1 MAKIKNHDFIEIE
14 YTGKIKDENLIF
26 DTTYKDIAEKNNI
39 LNPEFNYGPV
49 KILVGNR
56 QVLTGIDRFIE
67 GKEPG
72 AYKVE
77 IKAEDG
83 FGKKNPKLFRLINTN
98 IFLKQRINPVCGL
111 PINMDGLNG
120 VIKTVSGGR
129 CIVDFNH
136 PLAGR
141 DLEYEIKINKILED
155 DKDQVAAV
163 VEMQL
168 KPSEYDLK
176 INEGKAIIE
185 IKKNIDKPIKDLI
198 KDMIVKFTKI
208 KSVEFLDKK
217 LDDKK

>member
-1 MAKIKNHDFIEIE
+1 
-14 YTGKIKDENLIF
+14 
-26 DTTYKDIAEKNNI
+26 
-39 LNPEFNYGPV
+39 
-49 KILVGNR
+49 
-56 QVLTGIDRFIE
+56 
-67 GKEPG
+67 
-72 AYKVE
+72 
-77 IKAEDG
+77 
-83 FGKKNPKLFRLINTN
+83 
-98 IFLKQRINPVCGL
+98 
-111 PINMDGLNG
+111 MDGLNG